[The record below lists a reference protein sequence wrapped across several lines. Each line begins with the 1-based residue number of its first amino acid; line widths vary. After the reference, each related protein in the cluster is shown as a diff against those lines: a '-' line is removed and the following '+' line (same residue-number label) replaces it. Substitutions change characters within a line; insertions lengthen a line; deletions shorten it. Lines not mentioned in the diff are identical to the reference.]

1 MNLKELRISKK
12 LTQIEASLMCGVPL
26 RSYKRLENDSSYE
39 GTAKYKY
46 AYEKI
51 ESYSKEYKESKSS
64 YQIAIVGAGY
74 VGFSIAVLLAESN
87 IITVIDIN
95 ESKVN
100 KINKREPVFKDKEI
114 EQYLKTKKLNLCVSL
129 PNKELYKN
137 KDYVI
142 ISIPTDLDENTKIL
156 NTSGIKDLVKEI
168 REVNKS
174 CLIIIKST
182 CFVGFTESLND
193 KNVIF
198 SPEFLRE
205 GKALLD
211 NLYPTRIII
220 GGDKTNPKVKNFAE
234 LLRESANNSP
244 KLLYMSPSEAEA
256 VKLFSNTYLAMRV
269 AYFNELDSFANRYN
283 LDSGNIVS
291 GVSLDN
297 RIGDYYNNP
306 SFGYG
311 GYCLPKDTQ
320 SLISQVEDS
329 PLISSIDESN
339 SKRKEYIVKDIL
351 RKLNGKTIVGI
362 YSIQS
367 KKDSDNIRHASIL
380 DIIKG
385 LEDNGKQIIYFNKD
399 KMSLDEF
406 KTRSDIIIVNRY
418 EKELEDVSE
427 KVYTRDLFKR
437 D

>member
-12 LTQIEASLMCGVPL
+12 LTQIEASLMCDVPL
-26 RSYKRLENDSSYE
+26 RSYKRLENDPSYVR
-39 GTAKYKY
+39 TAKYKY

-51 ESYSKEYKESKSS
+51 ESYSKEYRESKSS
-64 YQIAIVGAGY
+64 YEIAIVGAGY

-100 KINKREPVFKDKEI
+100 KINRGEPVFKDKEI
-114 EQYLKTKKLNLCVSL
+114 EQYLRTKKLNLFASL

-156 NTSGIKDLVKEI
+156 NTSGIKELVKEI

-174 CLIIIKST
+174 CLIVIKST
-182 CFVGFTESLND
+182 CFVGFTSSLND

-234 LLRESANNSP
+234 LLRDSANNSP

-256 VKLFSNTYLAMRV
+256 VKLFSNAYLAMRV
-269 AYFNELDSFANRYN
+269 AYFNELDSFANKHN

-311 GYCLPKDTQ
+311 GYCLPKDTK
-320 SLISQVEDS
+320 SLISQTEDS

-339 SKRKEYIVKDIL
+339 SKRKEYIVNDIL
-351 RKLNGKTIVGI
+351 RKLNGKKVVGI

-399 KMSLDEF
+399 EMSLEEF
-406 KTRSDIIIVNRY
+406 KSRSDIIIVNRY